1 LQLMPRRKGPASPGR
16 WARTAHGTPDVIERQ
31 VRALGDD
38 VVFGVTRLAEAAR
51 VRLHRQTRLIWR
63 VHLRLTAALSDYDE
77 ERLRYLANRDS

>member
-1 LQLMPRRKGPASPGR
+1 
-16 WARTAHGTPDVIERQ
+16 VIERQ

-77 ERLRYLANRDS
+77 ERLRYLQTVTAREENDESDLLPRVRLS